1 MAYQFHAWARKSIA
15 SLITTPDDL
24 GLGSAPPD
32 VRVRV
37 AIDVEVAGKTVTKNF
52 SVASPGDIIG
62 VRQEMIVRTDPR
74 PNSGD
79 FEPNY
84 FPSIEFYDED
94 FPWRYTPATAVGD
107 NQSQLRP
114 WLMLIVLNE
123 EDFVKTKRQIPLSS
137 IMVKDASVLP
147 SNTELHLWAHVHSN
161 FGDPDTPLED
171 LIGSL
176 RTKSET
182 DPDGLFSRVIC
193 PRKLEEDV
201 LYHAFLVPAFEA
213 GRLAGLDLPSETTPA
228 QQSAWTDAS
237 LNLELPVYYR
247 WQFRTGANADFE
259 TLLRLMQPRP
269 DLDPKV
275 GIQDLDCTHPGY
287 IKTEQ
292 SGEVPAPNPAV
303 LGMCGAVK
311 QLSTVPVQLQE
322 PVKDQPFVQE
332 IKKHLDLVVQSENL
346 TTDPIVTIPFYG
358 FHHAKTVADLSPDF
372 KPELGGW
379 AHAINRDP
387 RNRAAAALGT
397 MVVQAQQ
404 EKFMQSAWAQ
414 LPRINEI
421 NRSVKELKLIMEVNG
436 RLLQSTFQK
445 QTVETGKVLAM
456 ARPASTRIKETN
468 SAKTVFQT
476 ITESQIPNGTVS
488 SNFRRLSRPNG
499 SVARKLNVVSTFS
512 AQGVFNKV
520 NQPTAAR
527 EVKTVPVT
535 WFNDFSEM
543 ETAKATFTPIPGTA
557 FMKTTERATVAIKPR
572 VGGLEVADFPGRGTV
587 IDKGTIT
594 LSDTAV
600 AQNVFL
606 KTQQVVSFE
615 IPEPSSTIQITASFQ
630 ETVIDNLNPAKTLL
644 PRFIACFPGLP
655 KPPKTREEVLPV
667 MAHPDFP
674 EAVYQHLAAINQDFI
689 VPNLSLVPPN
699 TIALM
704 EPNFD
709 FIHSFLVGL
718 NHEMSRELLWR
729 EYPTDQRGTYFRQ
742 FWDPGGNRSPEQQN
756 LTGFSYKDIV
766 PITKW
771 GNDTRLD
778 DFFKISKPL
787 PSKPLVLLLK
797 GDLLKKYPNT
807 VIFAQK
813 ATIADN
819 KLVLNDSSPEVN
831 FKFPLF
837 TGNLAPDVRLL
848 GFDLSVAQARGTIS
862 QTDGTTAPGNE
873 GWFFVLAEVPGEP
886 RFGLDITYAPPSNG
900 EKNTWDNLSFEDI
913 KPGELFI
920 LGKEAPLNTHGNWP
934 NDGTEAGSNNDLEKW
949 GRSSADMAGILL
961 QKPAMMAIHGDELLK
976 SFKN

>member
-24 GLGSAPPD
+24 GSGSAPAD

-37 AIDVEVAGKTVTKNF
+37 AIDVEVAGKTVTKKF

-94 FPWRYTPATAVGD
+94 FPWRYTPATPVGE

-123 EDFVKTKRQIPLSS
+123 DEFVKTKRQIPLSS
-137 IMVKDASVLP
+137 IVVKDASVLP
-147 SNTELHLWAHVHSN
+147 PNTEMHLWAHVHSN

-176 RTKSET
+176 RSKSET
-182 DPDGLFSRVIC
+182 DPDGLFSRIIC
-193 PRKLEEDV
+193 PRKLEQDV
-201 LYHAFLVPAFEA
+201 LYHAFLIPAFEA

-228 QQSAWTDAS
+228 QQSAWTDAA

-259 TLLRLMQPRP
+259 TLLRMMQARP
-269 DLDPKV
+269 ELDPRV

-292 SGEVPAPNPAV
+292 SGEVPAPNPDV
-303 LGMCGAVK
+303 LGMCGAIK
-311 QLSTVPVQLQE
+311 QLSTVPVKLNE

-332 IKKHLDLVVQSENL
+332 VKKHLDLVVQSENL
-346 TTDPIVTIPFYG
+346 AADPIVTIPFYG
-358 FHHAKTVADLSPDF
+358 FHHAKTVADLTPDF
-372 KPELGGW
+372 QPELSGW
-379 AHAINRDP
+379 PHALNRDP

-404 EKFMQSAWAQ
+404 DKFMQSAWVQ

-421 NRSVKELKLIMEVNG
+421 NRSIKQLKLIMEVNG

-445 QTVETGKVLAM
+445 PTVETGQILAM
-456 ARPASTRIKETN
+456 ARPASTRIKETS

-499 SVARKLNVVSTFS
+499 SVARKLNVVNAFST
-512 AQGVFNKV
+512 QGIFNKV
-520 NQPTAAR
+520 NQPVAPR
-527 EVKTVPVT
+527 DIKTIPVT
-535 WFNDFSEM
+535 WFNNFTEM
-543 ETAKATFTPIPGTA
+543 QPAKTA
-557 FMKTTERATVAIKPR
+557 FSPVVGTVFMKPTASPSIAIKPIA
-572 VGGLEVADFPGRGTV
+572 GSAEVAGLPGRGTA
-587 IDKGTIT
+587 IDRGTIS
-594 LSDTAV
+594 LSDNAV

-606 KTQQVVSFE
+606 KTQQVLSVE
-615 IPEPSSTIQITASFQ
+615 IPEASSTIQITANFQ
-630 ETVIDNLNPAKTLL
+630 NAVIDNLSPVKTLL
-644 PRFIACFPGLP
+644 PSFRASFPGLP
-655 KPPKTREEVLPV
+655 KTPETREDVLPV

-674 EAVYQHLAAINQDFI
+674 EAVYQHLATINQDFI

-709 FIHSFLVGL
+709 FIHSFLVGI

-742 FWDPGGNRSPEQQN
+742 FWDPGGNRSPQLQN
-756 LTGFSYKDIV
+756 LSEFSYKDII

-771 GNDTRLD
+771 GNDTSLD

-787 PSKPLVLLLK
+787 PNKPLVLLLK

-813 ATIADN
+813 AIITDN
-819 KLVLNDSSPEVN
+819 KLVLDDSNPEVN

-862 QTDGTTAPGNE
+862 KTNGVTEPGNE

-886 RFGLDITYAPPSNG
+886 RFGMDITYAPPLNG
-900 EKNTWDNLSFEDI
+900 EKNTWDNLSIEDI
-913 KPGELFI
+913 KSGELFVR
-920 LGKEAPLNTHGNWP
+920 GKDIPLNTHGNWP
-934 NDGTEAGSNNDLEKW
+934 NDGSEVGKNDDLEKW
-949 GRSSADMAGILL
+949 GRSSADMAGILF

-976 SFKN
+976 SFNN